1 MNEILIPILAV
12 TIIGLICGVGLAVAS
27 HVMAVK
33 EDERFPAI
41 RECLP
46 GANCGACG
54 FTGCDGYAKA
64 LLTPGTKTNLCVP
77 GGAEAAKKLAE
88 VLGVEAE
95 AVEPK
100 VAIVRC
106 GGDCEHTSPKE
117 DYRGIASCQAAKL
130 FFGGKGT
137 CTYGCLGFGDCA
149 KVCPHDAISWNNGI
163 AAIDPSVCVG
173 WPLRQDLPAAG
184 DHGHSAKREDG
195 GALLEPRQGRAH
207 PQGLQRGLHRLH
219 EVRQDLRARR
229 GACRGQPRLCGLQ
242 QMRRLRRVRT
252 GLPDGRS
259 ARSYRECRS
268 EGLLNFLMAVQPPS
282 LQCGDGGSSFP
293 TEILR
298 VFSRCKIR
306 ENGV

>member
-1 MNEILIPILAV
+1 M
-12 TIIGLICGVGLAVAS
+12 
-27 HVMAVK
+27 
-33 EDERFPAI
+33 
-41 RECLP
+41 
-46 GANCGACG
+46 
-54 FTGCDGYAKA
+54 
-64 LLTPGTKTNLCVP
+64 
-77 GGAEAAKKLAE
+77 
-88 VLGVEAE
+88 EAE

-149 KVCPHDAISWNNGI
+149 KVCPHDAIYWNNGI
-163 AAIDPSVCVG
+163 AAIDQSVCVG
-173 WPLRQDLPAAG
+173 CGLCAKTCPQQVIAIIPQ
-184 DHGHSAKREDG
+184 SAKTAVLCSNHDK
-195 GALLEPRQGRAH
+195 GALTRK
-207 PQGLQRGLHRLH
+207 
-219 EVRQDLRARR
+219 
-229 GACRGQPRLCGLQ
+229 ACSAGCIGCMKCVKTCEHDAVHVEGNLASVDYEKWC
-242 QMRRLRRVRT
+242 RLRRVRT
-252 GLPDGRS
+252 GLPDRRA

>member
-117 DYRGIASCQAAKL
+117 DYRGIASCLAAKL

-137 CTYGCLGFGDCA
+137 VLMAASASATAQRSVRMTRFPGTTALRLSTSLSASAAACA
-149 KVCPHDAISWNNGI
+149 
-163 AAIDPSVCVG
+163 
-173 WPLRQDLPAAG
+173 
-184 DHGHSAKREDG
+184 
-195 GALLEPRQGRAH
+195 
-207 PQGLQRGLHRLH
+207 QR
-219 EVRQDLRARR
+219 
-229 GACRGQPRLCGLQ
+229 P
-242 QMRRLRRVRT
+242 
-252 GLPDGRS
+252 
-259 ARSYRECRS
+259 ARS
-268 EGLLNFLMAVQPPS
+268 
-282 LQCGDGGSSFP
+282 
-293 TEILR
+293 
-298 VFSRCKIR
+298 K
-306 ENGV
+306 

>member
-117 DYRGIASCQAAKL
+117 DYRGIASCLAAKL

-163 AAIDPSVCVG
+163 AAF
-173 WPLRQDLPAAG
+173 A
-184 DHGHSAKREDG
+184 
-195 GALLEPRQGRAH
+195 PR
-207 PQGLQRGLHRLH
+207 P
-219 EVRQDLRARR
+219 
-229 GACRGQPRLCGLQ
+229 
-242 QMRRLRRVRT
+242 
-252 GLPDGRS
+252 
-259 ARSYRECRS
+259 ARSR
-268 EGLLNFLMAVQPPS
+268 
-282 LQCGDGGSSFP
+282 
-293 TEILR
+293 
-298 VFSRCKIR
+298 
-306 ENGV
+306 

>member
-41 RECLP
+41 RECLH
-46 GANCGACG
+46 GANCGAGG
-54 FTGCDGYAKA
+54 FTGGDGYAKA

-149 KVCPHDAISWNNGI
+149 KVCTTRALDLDVNGHI
-163 AAIDPSVCVG
+163 TIQSSYCVSCGACVKVCEDGALAMEPMDVSELIV
-173 WPLRQDLPAAG
+173 PDPAAEELARKKAQ
-184 DHGHSAKREDG
+184 AKVE
-195 GALLEPRQGRAH
+195 AQKYIEQGKKQLSRAADV
-207 PQGLQRGLHRLH
+207 L
-219 EVRQDLRARR
+219 
-229 GACRGQPRLCGLQ
+229 
-242 QMRRLRRVRT
+242 
-252 GLPDGRS
+252 
-259 ARSYRECRS
+259 
-268 EGLLNFLMAVQPPS
+268 EGLGMSDSGANDS
-282 LQCGDGGSSFP
+282 KTS
-293 TEILR
+293 
-298 VFSRCKIR
+298 KK
-306 ENGV
+306 